1 MDLILLLAM
10 ANKIAINYS
19 QFYEKTKLHTKIFF
33 FFHRLPQPQSDRM
46 EKLELV
52 IQLPKVVEEKSTRTS
67 S

>member
-10 ANKIAINYS
+10 ANKIAITANFMKKL
-19 QFYEKTKLHTKIFF
+19 QTKYIF
-33 FFHRLPQPQSDRM
+33 FFHRLPQPQLDRT

-52 IQLPKVVEEKSTRTS
+52 IQPPKVVEEKSTRTS